1 MFDKIIIGINT
12 NQTNSAYI
20 SVPFLVNKIVVERTN
35 VDDESLGTT
44 LSPYLMCKTDLIGL
58 DNEFPVSY
66 PNQLTNT
73 FCSSKPITFLYPEK
87 RDINGLYTFNIYDY
101 VSLAPITDIT
111 LSVLISFI
119 NDE

>member
-35 VDDESLGTT
+35 VDESYGTIT
-44 LSPYLMCKTDLIGL
+44 SPYLMCKTDLIGL
-58 DNEFPVSY
+58 NNEFPVSY
-66 PNQLTNT
+66 QNHLSGT
-73 FCSSKPITFLYPEK
+73 FSSSKPITFLYPEK

-101 VSLAPITDIT
+101 VSLAPITALR